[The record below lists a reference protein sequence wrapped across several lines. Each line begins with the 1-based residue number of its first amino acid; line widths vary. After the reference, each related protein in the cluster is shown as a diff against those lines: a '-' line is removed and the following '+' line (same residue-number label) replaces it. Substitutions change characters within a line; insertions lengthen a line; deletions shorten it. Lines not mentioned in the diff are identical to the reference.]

1 MTNRDGGP
9 AFPDM
14 TIDWLDS
21 GARHVTRHSGMTLRD
36 WFAGQA
42 LAGLMPVCQHDTI
55 APGTWPQHIARNA
68 YEVADA
74 MLAARDAEAG
84 K

>member
-42 LAGLMPVCQHDTI
+42 LAGLLSNPELDERASAEDFADDAVKC
-55 APGTWPQHIARNA
+55 
-68 YEVADA
+68 ADA
-74 MLAARDAEAG
+74 LIAALNKEG
-84 K
+84 GE